1 MQLRVVGLIELDT
14 SVSNAARI
22 QKQLDDILRTFRG
35 EDGVLSISVDTLAR
49 RGKICED
56 VNQITFRTKKYDAR
70 TGKPKND

>member
-22 QKQLDDILRTFRG
+22 QKQLDDIFRTFRG

-49 RGKICED
+49 RGEVCKD
-56 VNQITFRTKKYDAR
+56 VNQITFRRKKYDPK
-70 TGKPKND
+70 TGKPL